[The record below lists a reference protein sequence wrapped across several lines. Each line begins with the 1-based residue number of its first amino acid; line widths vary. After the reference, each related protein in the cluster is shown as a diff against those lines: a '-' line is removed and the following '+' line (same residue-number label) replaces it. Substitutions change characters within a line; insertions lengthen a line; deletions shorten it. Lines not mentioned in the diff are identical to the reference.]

1 MVTTK
6 QTPLNEVQMT
16 LLRLFSRPMTD
27 LQMREVKD
35 LLMAYY
41 SKMLQQ
47 EVDKAIAEKG
57 ITDEQIDAV
66 LNKQQ
71 RTSSK

>member
-1 MVTTK
+1 MVSAK
-6 QTPLNEVQMT
+6 QTPLNDVQMT

-27 LQMREVKD
+27 HQMREVKD

-66 LNKQQ
+66 LYKQQ

>member
-1 MVTTK
+1 MVTAK
-6 QTPLNEVQMT
+6 QTPLNDVQMT

-27 LQMREVKD
+27 HQMREVKD

-41 SKMLQQ
+41 SKTLQQ

-66 LNKQQ
+66 LYQQQ